1 MKISANFDVREL
13 VPPEIWSVY
22 KERSVKFVDQRIV
35 NLLEAI
41 RTLCGNK
48 SVTVNNWH
56 YGGKFRYRGY
66 RPPECKVGAI
76 KSMHRIFKAVDFDVE
91 GMTAEEVRGVIRMNQ
106 VELMKLGLRRMESGV
121 SWVHIDTKE
130 TGLQT
135 IKEFKP

>member
-13 VPPEIWSVY
+13 VPPETWATY
-22 KERSVKFVDQRIV
+22 KERSVKFTDQRIV

-48 SVTVNNWH
+48 RVTANNWH

-66 RPPECKVGAI
+66 RPPECKVGAV
-76 KSMHRIFKAVDFDVE
+76 KSMHRVFQAVDFDVE
-91 GMTAEEVRGVIRMNQ
+91 DMTAEEVRGVIRMNQ

-130 TGLQT
+130 TGLTT